1 MSTKKP
7 LIHPTAVIHPTAK
20 IGSGCEVGP
29 YCVIGEY
36 VELGEKCKLH
46 SHIVID
52 GHTSLGREND
62 IYPFCSI
69 GLGAQDTKVKSG
81 INRTVIGSHNI
92 FREYVSIHGP
102 GGEGGYT
109 RIGSHNHI
117 LAYGHIA
124 HNVQL
129 GDRITMINVATLG
142 GHVIVEDCAVI
153 GGLAAVHQHCRVGT
167 MSMIGGCSKVV
178 QDIPPYMICDGSP
191 AGSRTINKVGLE
203 RNGVSEETQNVLK
216 KAYKILFRGDLGG
229 TNALAKIE
237 KDLPQLPEVKH
248 LVQFVRASERG
259 ISKCK

>member
-1 MSTKKP
+1 VPPKKS
-7 LIHPTAVIHPTAK
+7 LIHPTAIIHPTAK

-36 VELGEKCKLH
+36 VEIGEKCRLH

-52 GHTSLGREND
+52 GHTCIGQENV

-69 GLGAQDTKVKSG
+69 GMGAQDTKAKNG
-81 INRTVIGSHNI
+81 INRTVIGSNNI
-92 FREYVSIHGP
+92 IREYVSIHGP
-102 GGEGGYT
+102 VGDGSYT
-109 RIGSHNHI
+109 RVGSHNHI

-129 GDRITMINVATLG
+129 GNHVTMINVATLG
-142 GHVIVEDCAVI
+142 GHVIVEDRAVI
-153 GGLAAVHQHCRVGT
+153 GGLAAVHQYCRVGT

-178 QDIPPYMICDGSP
+178 QDIPPYMICDGNP
-191 AGSRTINKVGLE
+191 AGSRTINKIGLE
-203 RNGVSEETQNVLK
+203 RNGVSEEAQNVLK

-237 KDLPQLPEVKH
+237 RDLPPLPEVKH

-259 ISKCK
+259 ISK

>member
-1 MSTKKP
+1 M
-7 LIHPTAVIHPTAK
+7 TAK
-20 IGSGCEVGP
+20 NSSI
-29 YCVIGEY
+29 
-36 VELGEKCKLH
+36 
-46 SHIVID
+46 
-52 GHTSLGREND
+52 GREND

-102 GGEGGYT
+102 CGEGGYT

-129 GDRITMINVATLG
+129 GSHVTMINVATLG
-142 GHVIVEDCAVI
+142 GHVLVEDRAVI
-153 GGLAAVHQHCRVGT
+153 GGLAAVHQYCRIGT

-178 QDIPPYMICDGSP
+178 QDIPTYMICDGSP
-191 AGSRTINKVGLE
+191 AESRTINKIGLE
-203 RNGVSEETQNVLK
+203 RNGVSVEAQNALK
-216 KAYKILFRGDLGG
+216 KAYRILFRSDLGG

-237 KDLPQLPEVKH
+237 NDLPQLPELKH
-248 LVQFVRASERG
+248 LIQFVRTSARG
-259 ISKCK
+259 ISK